1 MYSLLLALIYLAFI
15 SLGLPDSLL
24 GSGWPVMHAELG
36 VPVSYMGVV
45 TMVISGG
52 TIASSLLS
60 DKLTRKLGTGGVTAA
75 SVLLTVL
82 GLFGFSVST
91 KFWMLLAFAVPY
103 GLGAGAIDA
112 ALNNYV
118 ALHYKAR
125 HMSWLHCFWGVG
137 TIVSPFVMS
146 WALTHRTWNDGYR
159 AVALV
164 QLCIAA
170 LLLVTLPVWK
180 KAGGTAPEEK
190 RRSVGVRGALKIK
203 GVPYL
208 LAGFFG
214 YCAAETTAMQWA
226 STYFVAVK
234 GLPTED
240 AAGLAALFYI
250 GITAGRFVSG
260 FAADR
265 LGDRKMI
272 RLGTG
277 VLFCGI
283 AALALPMHSH
293 TAAIA
298 AFVVM
303 GLGCAPIYPCIIHST
318 PEGESRVNTQ
328 NSLKILVISDI
339 IRTNGTGNGGVG
351 CDIPYCRLRRR
362 SGAGRAASV
371 NCGSMGGKVRR
382 HMPHGL
388 LPERGGAPVCLR
400 GRRGL

>member
-45 TMVISGG
+45 SMVISCG
-52 TIASSLLS
+52 TIVSSLLS

-164 QLCIAA
+164 QLCIAV
-170 LLLVTLPVWK
+170 LLLMTLPVWK

-214 YCAAETTAMQWA
+214 YCAAEATAMQWA

-283 AALALPMHSH
+283 AALALPIHSH

-318 PEGESRVNTQ
+318 PANFGAES
-328 NSLKILVISDI
+328 
-339 IRTNGTGNGGVG
+339 
-351 CDIPYCRLRRR
+351 
-362 SGAGRAASV
+362 SGAIIGIQMAGAYV
-371 NCGSMGGKVRR
+371 GSTFA
-382 HMPHGL
+382 PPLFGL
-388 LPERGGAPVCLR
+388 LGSALGFSILPAYLLVFAVFMIAMTELTFRTAEKNRSDTGP
-400 GRRGL
+400 